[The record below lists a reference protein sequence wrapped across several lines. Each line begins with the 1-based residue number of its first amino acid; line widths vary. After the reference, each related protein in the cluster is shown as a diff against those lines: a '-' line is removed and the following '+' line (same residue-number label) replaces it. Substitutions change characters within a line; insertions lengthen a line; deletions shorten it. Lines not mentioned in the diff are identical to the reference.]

1 MRYLSIHSPVGE
13 ITLFEDAEALVALES
28 GWVEGEQSAP
38 TPLLI
43 ETIRQLQAYFAGALN
58 FFDLPLRPS
67 GTFFQQAVLQIVQEI
82 PYGKTR
88 TYKDISSQ
96 LNTGPRPVG
105 NACGRNPIPIII
117 PCHRVQGTSTLGG
130 YSGPGGVEIKQH
142 LLRLEGIAFR
152 DFSRR

>member
-43 ETIRQLQAYFAGALN
+43 ETIR
-58 FFDLPLRPS
+58 
-67 GTFFQQAVLQIVQEI
+67 QQAVLQIVQEI